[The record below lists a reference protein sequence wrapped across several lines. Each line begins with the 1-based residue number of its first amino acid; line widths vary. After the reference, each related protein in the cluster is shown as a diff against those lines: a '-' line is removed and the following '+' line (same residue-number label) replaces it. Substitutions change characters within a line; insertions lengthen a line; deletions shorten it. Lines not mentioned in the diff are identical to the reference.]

1 MSANEDRIA
10 RELLD
15 RAGTTYA
22 AEAGIT
28 LADKPAPLFQL
39 LVLAQLMSA
48 RITADIAVAAAR
60 ELRSSG
66 YRTPQRVAEADW
78 QDLVD
83 ALGRGHYRRY
93 DESTATRLGENA
105 TILLDR
111 YHGDLRKLAAE
122 AERDPDRLA
131 ESLQQF
137 KGIGPTGAEI
147 FLREVQDVWT
157 WVRPHFD
164 DRARKGADLLHLS
177 TDPKRLDR
185 LGPSGHDAELAAALV
200 RVSLDKDLADRV
212 LAAAG

>member
-66 YRTPQRVAEADW
+66 YRTPQSVAEADW

-105 TILLDR
+105 GILLDR

-122 AERDPDRLA
+122 ADGDPGRLA

-177 TDPKRLDR
+177 TDPKRLER
-185 LGPSGHDAELAAALV
+185 LGRSGRDAELAAALV
-200 RVSLDKDLADRV
+200 RVSLDKDLADQV

>member
-111 YHGDLRKLAAE
+111 YQGDLRKLAAE
-122 AERDPDRLA
+122 ADQDPDRLA

>member
-66 YRTPQRVAEADW
+66 YRTPQRVAAADW

-122 AERDPDRLA
+122 ADRDPDRLA

-185 LGPSGHDAELAAALV
+185 LGPSGRDAELAAALV